1 MIYVIFGYALHDAH
15 LAAGM
20 QVRCIPN
27 RQSLRSAISYVHS
40 IKTGERKVNTY
51 AR

>member
-20 QVRCIPN
+20 PVRCVPN
-27 RQSLRSAISYVHS
+27 RQSLRSVISYVHS
-40 IKTGERKVNTY
+40 IKTGEKKVNTY